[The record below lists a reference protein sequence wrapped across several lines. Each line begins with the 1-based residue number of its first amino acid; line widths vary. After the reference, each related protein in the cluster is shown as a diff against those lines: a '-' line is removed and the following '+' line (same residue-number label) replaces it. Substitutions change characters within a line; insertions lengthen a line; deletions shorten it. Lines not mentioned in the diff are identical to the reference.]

1 MDLRQM
7 EYAVAIADELN
18 FTRAAARCRIGQ
30 SGLSHQITQLEREV
44 GARLFER
51 TSRSVRV
58 TQAGQTF
65 VACARRVLQAV
76 QEMQAEIASL
86 DGPVRGRLRIGSL
99 TLTAGKID
107 HLGLLREY
115 QEAYP
120 AVEVMLSDADG
131 VEATTQLLTGE
142 LEVAVIAL
150 HEHQLPPGI
159 AYHLLRLTP
168 LVAVVGRRH
177 RLRGTGVVDL
187 GELADERFLECSP
200 DTGLRMQVDAA
211 FDRARARRR
220 SVCALRSAGDLASLA
235 LEGIGVTLVPD
246 RWPTRSSPATTPTA
260 SCASTTRRRSSRWPS
275 LIATLLRPHRPR
287 RRSCVSRSPA
297 CPGREHLDWRRCRV
311 RPCPASGDELPSRP
325 SNGARGDSVP

>member
-51 TSRSVRV
+51 TSRNVRL

-65 VACARRVLQAV
+65 VSCARRVLKTV
-76 QEMQAEIASL
+76 QEMHAEIASL
-86 DGPVRGRLRIGSL
+86 DGPVRGRLRIGSV
-99 TLTAGKID
+99 TLTAGNID
-107 HLGLLREY
+107 QLGLLREY

-120 AVEVMLSDADG
+120 AVEVTLSDADG
-131 VEATTQLLTGE
+131 VEAAAQLLTGE

-159 AYHLLRLTP
+159 AYHLLRLVP

-177 RLRGTGVVDL
+177 RLRGTGVTDL
-187 GELADERFLECSP
+187 AKLADERFLECSP
-200 DTGLRMQVDAA
+200 DTGLRVQVDAA
-211 FDRARARRR
+211 FERARARRR
-220 SVCALRSAGDLASLA
+220 GVCALHSAGDLTSLA
-235 LEGIGVTLVPD
+235 FEGIGVTVVPRPVAD
-246 RWPTRSSPATTPTA
+246 AVVPTDHADCVLRLDDPQALQPLAFAHRDPAPTSPAAQAFLRLALARLPGEGTPGLEETA
-260 SCASTTRRRSSRWPS
+260 
-275 LIATLLRPHRPR
+275 AT
-287 RRSCVSRSPA
+287 
-297 CPGREHLDWRRCRV
+297 
-311 RPCPASGDELPSRP
+311 SG
-325 SNGARGDSVP
+325 

>member
-7 EYAVAIADELN
+7 EYAVAIADELH

-44 GARLFER
+44 GTRLFDR
-51 TSRSVRV
+51 TSRSVRL

-76 QEMQAEIASL
+76 HEMQAEIASL

-99 TLTAGKID
+99 TLTAGNID
-107 HLGLLREY
+107 QLGLLREY

-120 AVEVMLSDADG
+120 AVEVILADADG
-131 VEATTQLLTGE
+131 VEAAAQLLTGE
-142 LEVAVIAL
+142 LEVAVVAL

-159 AYHLLRLTP
+159 AYHLLRLAP

-177 RLRGTGVVDL
+177 RLRGAGVTDME
-187 GELADERFLECSP
+187 ELADERFLECGP
-200 DTGLRMQVDAA
+200 DTGLRAQVDAA
-211 FDRARARRR
+211 FDRARTRRR

-235 LEGIGVTLVPD
+235 FEGIGVTVVPRPAAEAVIPADHADCILRLHDPQALQPLALVHRDPA
-246 RWPTRSSPATTPTA
+246 PTSPAAQAFLRLALTRLPGGQTPDLDDVATLTA
-260 SCASTTRRRSSRWPS
+260 S
-275 LIATLLRPHRPR
+275 
-287 RRSCVSRSPA
+287 
-297 CPGREHLDWRRCRV
+297 E
-311 RPCPASGDELPSRP
+311 
-325 SNGARGDSVP
+325 